1 MEKEAK
7 SLFFKS
13 KPLILIDIWAKT
25 EMRITLI
32 SLDYELYCAG
42 IRILSACLKKAG
54 HEVQCMF
61 LPPRRKI
68 KNKRISTAHFSD
80 IVCQQIYDIC
90 KTSELIGLSLMTN
103 QFFPAIQLTIALKK
117 MGAPRIIWGGI
128 QPTIEPDECLRYADI
143 VCLGEGEGAITD
155 LAENMSGGKDYL
167 RVKNLWFKLDGKIVR
182 NDLRPLVGNLD
193 EIPLPDYSCEGH
205 FIVEEENIKPLIVEK
220 VLHYEGKRFKQ
231 DKKGIRYPI
240 MTSRGCPYSC
250 TYCCNNV
257 FEKLYPG
264 QKRLRW
270 RSAENVVGEL
280 KMIQRELGP
289 ISFVIFVDDNF
300 TARPVKE
307 LSEFCAIYKEKINV
321 PFFCQCSPLTIS
333 AERLDILLDSGCQKI
348 SMGIET
354 ANSRI
359 AEMYNRKHFHK
370 AVPKAISLLENYR
383 SKMPMPPSYQF
394 IVDNPYEDIEETLD
408 TLKMAVG
415 LKRPWD
421 NPIYSL
427 MLFPG
432 TSMYEKAKGDG
443 LIKDKTV
450 QIYTKDWN
458 EWANPIIRMW
468 IRLYRSNMFPRVLRF
483 VIYKKL
489 YKIMA
494 RSFERRKVIEVTNN
508 K

>member
-1 MEKEAK
+1 
-7 SLFFKS
+7 
-13 KPLILIDIWAKT
+13 
-25 EMRITLI
+25 
-32 SLDYELYCAG
+32 
-42 IRILSACLKKAG
+42 
-54 HEVQCMF
+54 
-61 LPPRRKI
+61 
-68 KNKRISTAHFSD
+68 
-80 IVCQQIYDIC
+80 
-90 KTSELIGLSLMTN
+90 
-103 QFFPAIQLTIALKK
+103 
-117 MGAPRIIWGGI
+117 
-128 QPTIEPDECLRYADI
+128 
-143 VCLGEGEGAITD
+143 
-155 LAENMSGGKDYL
+155 
-167 RVKNLWFKLDGKIVR
+167 
-182 NDLRPLVGNLD
+182 
-193 EIPLPDYSCEGH
+193 
-205 FIVEEENIKPLIVEK
+205 
-220 VLHYEGKRFKQ
+220 
-231 DKKGIRYPI
+231 
-240 MTSRGCPYSC
+240 
-250 TYCCNNV
+250 
-257 FEKLYPG
+257 
-264 QKRLRW
+264 
-270 RSAENVVGEL
+270 
-280 KMIQRELGP
+280 
-289 ISFVIFVDDNF
+289 
-300 TARPVKE
+300 
-307 LSEFCAIYKEKINV
+307 
-321 PFFCQCSPLTIS
+321 
-333 AERLDILLDSGCQKI
+333 
-348 SMGIET
+348 MGIET